1 MVYTL
6 PWLSGRPCLLDVI
19 FPEEKDWMI
28 WGDEFKGK
36 ITFEEKDATYNNS
49 RAADFFTDYITLIE
63 SRKEDGAGLIDLWSF
78 WTGTNILPARDVLL
92 VKFDANTDFPI
103 AETCFLSHTIPT
115 NYHCFEEFT
124 KYCDMALKYGAL
136 GFSFT

>member
-36 ITFEEKDATYNNS
+36 ITFEEKDAAYNNS

-63 SRKEDGAGLIDLWSF
+63 SRKEGSLMSMMK
-78 WTGTNILPARDVLL
+78 V
-92 VKFDANTDFPI
+92 
-103 AETCFLSHTIPT
+103 
-115 NYHCFEEFT
+115 
-124 KYCDMALKYGAL
+124 
-136 GFSFT
+136 